1 MDTTTHTDP
10 PTYATCS
17 LHLLAEAVA
26 PLAPGS
32 GSTEAQKFLDG
43 CRDEVLTAIDERTA
57 PDGTGVD
64 ADAVMRDV
72 SMSPVPVASSDVWAV
87 WTQLRLWQDDTC
99 ATVLAACTK
108 PDTLTDF
115 ARTALAVVLGRIANL
130 LIKQAQS

>member
-1 MDTTTHTDP
+1 MDTTTAP
-10 PTYATCS
+10 PDYATCA
-17 LHLLAEAVA
+17 LTVLARAVA
-26 PLAPGS
+26 PIEPDPGS
-32 GSTEAQKFLDG
+32 AAACFLAA
-43 CRDEVLTAIDERTA
+43 CRDDVLDAITAER
-57 PDGTGVD
+57 DDQGWFD

-72 SMSPVPVASSDVWAV
+72 SMSPVPVASSEVWGV

-130 LIKQAQS
+130 LIKQAES